1 MSLDAKKPQIEW
13 FVQKDPITYYND
25 QFIGNEKMRNWYEK
39 EFKWLLDF
47 VNSLDPNSVTLK
59 VQFSQPKKNKEE
71 YTYYNTF
78 LEYQNANGEAIATP
92 FVTATEE
99 AVSICDL
106 YNDVRIIPNLKR
118 FEELIKQRTK

>member
-1 MSLDAKKPQIEW
+1 MK
-13 FVQKDPITYYND
+13 
-25 QFIGNEKMRNWYEK
+25 KMRNWYEK
-39 EFKWLLDF
+39 KFKWLLDF

-59 VQFSQPKKNKEE
+59 VQFSQSKKNKEE

-78 LEYQNANGEAIATP
+78 LEYQNASGEAIATP